1 MAQRYL
7 FAKSNQNAINII
19 ARITALVVV
28 LGAFS
33 LFVVLAGFAGLKT
46 YSLQF
51 INTIDPDIKVFPQTG
66 KTLVLDSLTQSKI
79 SKINGLEAYSKVV
92 EDRAFFTYQNK
103 NHVGTLKGV
112 DAQFSTLHNTDSLL
126 GYGQWF
132 RPDEPEAVVGY
143 GVATALSLPLLDYEN
158 PLKIMAPKPGK
169 GTINNPDDAFV
180 ERNFMSVGLFTVS
193 EEIDKKYVF
202 CDIEI
207 ARNLLSLKENEV
219 SYIEI
224 KITPTADEAVVRA
237 ALQEVIE
244 TPVSIKNRL
253 ELNASLYKM
262 LNTENLATYLIFTLI
277 IIVALFNVAGTTIMT
292 LLDKKNNLKT
302 LYSFGAGLKDIRQIF
317 FLQGSLLSMGGA
329 VAGIAIATVL
339 IYLQQKFALVMITP
353 TLPYPVE
360 MEWQN
365 YLIVF
370 LTISVLGCLASLLA
384 ASRINAKLLL

>member
-1 MAQRYL
+1 MAKRYL

-33 LFVVLAGFAGLKT
+33 LFVVLSGFAGLKT

-51 INTIDPDIKVFPQTG
+51 VNTIDPDMKVFPQTG
-66 KTLVLDSLTQSKI
+66 KTLVMDSLTKNKLSSI
-79 SKINGLEAYSKVV
+79 DGLQAFSAVV

-103 NHVGTLKGV
+103 NHVGSLKGV
-112 DAQFSTLHNTDSLL
+112 DAQFSVLHNTDSLL

-132 RPDEPEAVVGY
+132 QLGEPEAVVGY

-169 GTINNPDDAFV
+169 GSIDRPDEAFV

-202 CDIEI
+202 CDIET
-207 ARNLLSLKENEV
+207 ARNLLSLNENEV

-224 KITPTADEAVVRA
+224 KLTTTADETVVRTG
-237 ALQEVIE
+237 LQEVFK
-244 TPVSIKNRL
+244 TPVNIKNRL

-277 IIVALFNVAGTTIMT
+277 IVVALFNVAGTTIMT
-292 LLDKKNNLKT
+292 ILDKKNNLKT
-302 LYSFGAGLKDIRQIF
+302 LYSFGAGLKDIRRIF

-329 VAGIAIATVL
+329 VVGIAIATLL

-384 ASRINAKLLL
+384 ATRINAKLLL